1 MAVEE
6 VFYGFFTTGNEVIK
20 TRLKLQI
27 LYSPF
32 SIHWARLEPLMG
44 RFWPPDLMFDT
55 PVLEELQFLTFDE

>member
-6 VFYGFFTTGNEVIK
+6 VFYGFFTNEVIK
-20 TRLKLQI
+20 TQLKLQI

-32 SIHWARLEPLMG
+32 SIHWTRLEPLMG
-44 RFWPPDLMFDT
+44 RFWPPVLMFDT